1 MTDSYP
7 NVPAPTSCQTD
18 PESPE
23 QQIAR
28 LTSSCAEAMTK
39 AVLQKARADALSQ
52 RIKCLEEQVELLRA
66 RASESRL

>member
-7 NVPAPTSCQTD
+7 NVPAPTSCQTG

-28 LTSSCAEAMTK
+28 LTSSCAAAMTK
-39 AVLQKARADALSQ
+39 AALQKARADALSL
-52 RIKCLEEQVELLRA
+52 RIACLEEQVELLRA
-66 RASESRL
+66 QVSESRP

>member
-1 MTDSYP
+1 MTDSSL
-7 NVPAPTSCQTD
+7 NAPTDTSCPTG

-28 LTSSCAEAMTK
+28 LRSSCAEAMTK

-66 RASESRL
+66 RASESRP